1 MGYQFNWSV
10 VFNLHE
16 WLSAALVTC
25 YYAFGTTIAGLLIGV
40 MVGVALIARR
50 AWIWLPARCYVGFFR
65 CTPLLVQIVWFY
77 YALPILSGLTISAW
91 AASGLGMSLYM
102 GAFSAEIFRGGI
114 VSIERGQCD
123 AARALGLNHV
133 RLMRLVILP
142 QAARRMLRP
151 VANQCILQLKNTSLL

>member
-1 MGYQFNWSV
+1 
-10 VFNLHE
+10 
-16 WLSAALVTC
+16 
-25 YYAFGTTIAGLLIGV
+25 
-40 MVGVALIARR
+40 IARR

-114 VSIERGQCD
+114 VSIERGQWD

-151 VANQCILQLKNTSLL
+151 VANQCILQLK